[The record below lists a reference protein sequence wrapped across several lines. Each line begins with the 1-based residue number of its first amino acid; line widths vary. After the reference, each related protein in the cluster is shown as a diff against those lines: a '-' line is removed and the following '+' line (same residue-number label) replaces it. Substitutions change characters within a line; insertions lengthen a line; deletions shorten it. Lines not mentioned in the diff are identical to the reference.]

1 MKKEWKNPLFYLF
14 SKKWQYSDDKAIIVC
29 FWGMFILAEI
39 IETFVSPLVMA
50 SIINKV
56 QNEGVDSSNIGAY
69 YEQLS
74 LLVLAII
81 CAWALH
87 GPARVMERTSGFKA
101 TTNYTKYLLGGVI
114 KLPMEWHVDHHSGDT
129 IDKVK
134 KGTEAI
140 RDFSD
145 SSFVII
151 YALIR
156 LIGAYCMLTYFN
168 HSASYIVITMIIIT
182 VLITTQFDKILVK
195 QYDEIN
201 ALENKVSEGIFD
213 SFSNITTII
222 VLRVEQIYLN
232 TMYKKIDAA
241 FEISKKN
248 YKLNEIKWF
257 LVQLSCVLMT
267 VLVLGS
273 YFYETSSTGKTVV
286 IGSLF
291 LLIKYLDQ
299 VSNLF
304 FQFAQ
309 DYGNIQ
315 RQRSR
320 IKNSEKLSE
329 DFKERSLSNHVLPQ
343 KWNVLGIENLNFS
356 YTGGKE
362 GRIHI
367 DNVNLDIVRGQ
378 KIAFV
383 GKRGSGKT
391 TLLKLIRDLYHC
403 LTLKLTVDG
412 VEIIEGFAG
421 IERAIALVPQMPE
434 VFSTTIR
441 ENITLGE
448 EVREE
453 EIKKF
458 TDIACFTEV
467 IPSLPKGLD
476 SVTKE
481 KGVNLSGGQQQCLAL
496 ARGLL
501 ASRGREIL
509 LLDEPT
515 SSLDKATE
523 KTIYGNIFKNFP
535 DKTVISTVHGLHL
548 LPLFDVIYVFDEGKI
563 VGKGTIAEL
572 LTTCPEFETLWN
584 AMENVAS

>member
-1 MKKEWKNPLFYLF
+1 VKKEWKNPLLYLF
-14 SKKWQYSDDKAIIVC
+14 SKKWQYSDDKGRIVC

-39 IETFVSPLVMA
+39 IETFVSPLVIA
-50 SIINKV
+50 SIINKA
-56 QNEGVDSSNIGAY
+56 QNEGVNSSNINAY

-134 KGTEAI
+134 KGADAI
-140 RDFSD
+140 KDFSD

-151 YALIR
+151 YAIVR
-156 LIGAYCMLTYFN
+156 LISAYYMLVYFSP
-168 HSASYIVITMIIIT
+168 SAAYIVIIMIIVT
-182 VLITTQFDKILVK
+182 VFITTKFDKILVK

-213 SFSNITTII
+213 SISNITTII

-232 TMYKKIDAA
+232 LMYEKIDAA
-241 FEISKKN
+241 YEISKKN

-257 LVQLSCVLMT
+257 LVQLSCSVMT
-267 VLVLGS
+267 VLVLVA
-273 YFYETSSTGKTVV
+273 YFHDISSKGKTVV

-299 VSNLF
+299 ISNLF
-304 FQFAQ
+304 FQFAAQ
-309 DYGNIQ
+309 YGNIQ
-315 RQRSR
+315 KQRAR
-320 IKNSEKLSE
+320 INNSEKLSV
-329 DFKERSLSNHVLPQ
+329 DFKNRSLKNHTLAENWRTLEI
-343 KWNVLGIENLNFS
+343 KNLNFTYS
-356 YTGGKE
+356 GGKE

-391 TLLKLIRDLYHC
+391 TLLKLIRDLYHPQS
-403 LTLKLTVDG
+403 LTLTVDG
-412 VEIIEGFAG
+412 VEIIDGFAG

-434 VFSTTIR
+434 VFSTTVG

-448 EVREE
+448 KVDHD
-453 EIKKF
+453 EIQKF
-458 TDIACFTEV
+458 TDMACFTEV
-467 IPSLPKGLD
+467 IPSLPKGL
-476 SVTKE
+476 SSATKE

-523 KTIYGNIFKNFP
+523 KTIYGNILKNFP

-548 LPLFDVIYVFDEGKI
+548 LPLFDVIYVFDEGRI
-563 VGKGTIAEL
+563 VGRGTVDEL
-572 LTTCPEFETLWN
+572 LTTCPEFQTLWR